1 MILIYDELI
10 FGVFDIRINKNCHVR
25 LQKFRRRRVPI
36 GLHVKAKYVLC
47 YAKINS
53 ESLPKFEFGI
63 RTMVIHV
70 DYGLNISDEIRKR

>member
-1 MILIYDELI
+1 MN

-36 GLHVKAKYVLC
+36 GLLVKAKYVLC
-47 YAKINS
+47 YAEINS
-53 ESLPKFEFGI
+53 ESLRI
-63 RTMVIHV
+63 WYRTMVIHV